1 MSDAPSPGDQS
12 SDEHVPTLK
21 THFRLQYEPAQEA
34 HVLLYP
40 EGMVKLSPSAAEIL
54 KRIDGT
60 RSIGTII
67 ADLKATFPGAE
78 LDDDV
83 RAFINQA
90 VANGWITR

>member
-1 MSDAPSPGDQS
+1 MSDEQQRDDQI
-12 SDEHVPTLK
+12 PALK
-21 THFRLQYEPAQEA
+21 AHFRFQYEPAQDA

-60 RSIGTII
+60 RSIGAII
-67 ADLKATFPGAE
+67 TDLKTTFPGAE

-83 RAFINQA
+83 RAFIDQA